1 MESVYLGREPIIDRD
16 NSLFAYEVLYKNSKK
31 EDEAN
36 SRYTSASVINTV
48 LNKFGTNAIIGNR
61 KAFVK
66 VDEKFLMH
74 DLIFTIPSEFFIY
87 SLKDIEMS
95 ERVIER
101 VEQLHQKGYELSLD
115 DTPLKKEVLVKYQN
129 ILKKLSYI
137 RVTLDDVGMT
147 TVKLIEFLHKYS
159 IKVVSVGIKSS
170 NEYKVA
176 KELGCDLFQGYFFAE
191 PKILENSKYEPA
203 QANIL
208 ELYNLLLNDDTDID
222 VITQAFEDNHEITLQ
237 LLQFINSGA
246 FHFRNRIA
254 SIHHILSLVGR
265 IPLSQWLMLMIYS
278 KSVSKTSGYSP
289 LMLMVKNRTELMEK
303 IVKVVRPNA
312 SKEFM
317 GEAYFVGVLS
327 LIDTVFG
334 VELEKILNDMQIS
347 IEVKEALL
355 EHKGILGEVY
365 LLVRA
370 IEVVDIDLMM
380 NFEEKYSLESDV
392 IENIVLESMQGV
404 NEFENPSED

>member
-16 NSLFAYEVLYKNSKK
+16 NSLFAYEVLYKNAQK
-31 EDEAN
+31 ESEAN
-36 SRYTSASVINTV
+36 SRYTSASVINTI
-48 LNKFGTNAIIGNR
+48 LNKFGTKSIIGSR

-87 SLKDIEMS
+87 SLVDLELS
-95 ERVIER
+95 ERVVER
-101 VEQLHQKGYELSLD
+101 IQQLHHKGYELSLD
-115 DTPLKKEVLVKYQN
+115 DTPLKKDVLVKYQT

-137 RVTLDDVGMT
+137 RVTLDDVGMS
-147 TVKLIEFLHKYS
+147 TVKLIEFLHKHG
-159 IKVVSVGIKSS
+159 IKVVSTGIVSS
-170 NEYKVA
+170 SEYKVA

-191 PKILENSKYEPA
+191 PKILENNKYEPS

-208 ELYNLLLNDDTDID
+208 QLYNLLLDDDTDIGK
-222 VITQAFEDNHEITLQ
+222 ITQAFEDNHEITLQ

-246 FHFRNRIA
+246 FHFRNRIS

-265 IPLSQWLMLMIYS
+265 MPLSQWLMLMIYS

-303 IVKVVRPNA
+303 ILKVVRPDA

-334 VELEKILNDMQIS
+334 VELEKILGDMQIS
-347 IEVKEALL
+347 LEVKEALL
-355 EHKGILGEVY
+355 EHKGLLGEIY

-370 IEVVDIDLMM
+370 IEVVDIDLIME
-380 NFEEKYSLESDV
+380 FEEKHSLESDA
-392 IENIVLESMQGV
+392 IENIILESMQGV

>member
-1 MESVYLGREPIIDRD
+1 MESVYLGREPVIDRE
-16 NSLFAYEVLYKNSKK
+16 NSLFAYEVLYKNTKK
-31 EDEAN
+31 EDAFDT
-36 SRYTSASVINTV
+36 SYTSASVINTV
-48 LNKFGTNAIIGNR
+48 LNKFGTQKIIGKR

-66 VDEKFLMH
+66 IDEKFLMH
-74 DLIFTIPSEFFIY
+74 DLIFSIPKEFFIY
-87 SLKDIEMS
+87 SLLDMEMS
-95 ERVIER
+95 QRVQQRI
-101 VEQLHQKGYELSLD
+101 EQLYNKGYELSLD
-115 DTPLKKEVLVKYQN
+115 DTPLRKDVLLKYQT

-137 RVTLDDVGMT
+137 RVTLDDLGMS
-147 TVKLIEFLHKYS
+147 TVKLIEFLHKYN
-159 IKVVSVGIKSS
+159 IKVVSVGIATSQ
-170 NEYKVA
+170 EYKVA

-208 ELYNLLLNDDTDID
+208 QLYNLLLDDETDID
-222 VITQAFEDNHEITLQ
+222 TITKAFEDNHEITLQ

-254 SIHHILSLVGR
+254 SISHILSLVGR
-265 IPLSQWLMLMIYS
+265 RPLSQWLMLMIYS
-278 KSVSKTSGYSP
+278 KSVATNTIHSP

-303 IVKVVRPNA
+303 ILKTVRPDA
-312 SKEFM
+312 SKEFL

-334 VELEKILNDMQIS
+334 VELEKILADMKVS
-347 IEVKEALL
+347 MEVKEALL
-355 EHKGILGEVY
+355 DHKGLLGEIY

-380 NFEEKYSLESDV
+380 AFEEKYNLQSNV

>member
-16 NSLFAYEVLYKNSKK
+16 NSLFAYEVLYKNSQK
-31 EDEAN
+31 EDEVN
-36 SRYTSASVINTV
+36 SRYTSASVINTI
-48 LNKFGTNAIIGNR
+48 LNKFGTKSIIGNR

-87 SLKDIEMS
+87 SLVDIELS
-95 ERVIER
+95 ERVVER
-101 VEQLHQKGYELSLD
+101 IEQLYQKGYELSLD
-115 DTPLKKEVLVKYQN
+115 DTPLKKDVLVKYQT

-137 RVTLDDVGMT
+137 RVTLDDVGMS
-147 TVKLIEFLHKYS
+147 TVKLIEFLHKYN
-159 IKVVSVGIKSS
+159 IKVVSVSITTS

-176 KELGCDLFQGYFFAE
+176 KDLGCDLFQGYFFAE
-191 PKILENSKYEPA
+191 PKILENSKYEPS

-208 ELYNLLLNDDTDID
+208 QLYNLLLNDDTDID

-254 SIHHILSLVGR
+254 SINHILSLVGR
-265 IPLSQWLMLMIYS
+265 MPLSQWLMLMIYS
-278 KSVSKTSGYSP
+278 KSVSKNSAYSP

-303 IVKVVRPNA
+303 ILLAVRSDA
-312 SKEFM
+312 SKAFL

-334 VELEKILNDMQIS
+334 VELEKILGEMKIS
-347 IEVKEALL
+347 LEVKEALL
-355 EHKGILGEVY
+355 EHKGILGEIY

-370 IEVVDIDLMM
+370 IEVVDIDLIMK
-380 NFEEKYSLESDV
+380 FEEKHSLESDA
-392 IENIVLESMQGV
+392 IENIILESMQGV